1 MRNFQK
7 TNKAVALCRKFI
19 RDEKGATALEYA
31 LIASL
36 IAVAVIGGLTAIGDG
51 VNGSMNKASEEL
63 KTSRN

>member
-1 MRNFQK
+1 MRHLK
-7 TNKAVALCRKFI
+7 TERALALCQKFI

-31 LIASL
+31 LIAGL

-63 KTSRN
+63 EISMS